1 MFLLDEPSWEYV
13 PLKKKGSSF
22 ARKYIPF
29 GETELHW
36 RNVNRQRKD
45 YVIMGAILMNIF
57 SFSFPI
63 GWDELA
69 ACATTI
75 AVIVALF
82 ANKKSTKQLKYALKM
97 QEQSKNIE
105 LFEKRVALT
114 ESIIKGGSISSMAL
128 RILFTDE
135 ISTQYQSI
143 CDLEAQ
149 YKDAQYD
156 ATVFFQASQ
165 LTDADGYTCNSV
177 KDKIEE
183 YEGVMSR
190 PDCPES
196 IFEQFKQYCDE
207 NEIFFSATGYS
218 DDRKTYN
225 YSEISCREGG
235 LNTAITSARDTL
247 ARQMEEYISESI
259 KPVSC

>member
-1 MFLLDEPSWEYV
+1 
-13 PLKKKGSSF
+13 
-22 ARKYIPF
+22 
-29 GETELHW
+29 
-36 RNVNRQRKD
+36 
-45 YVIMGAILMNIF
+45 MNIF

-82 ANKKSTKQLKYALKM
+82 ANHKSTKQLKYALKM

-105 LFEKRVALT
+105 LFEKRVSLN
-114 ESIIKGGSISSMAL
+114 ESIIKGESISSMAL

-135 ISTQYQSI
+135 MSTGYQTI
-143 CDLEAQ
+143 CDLEGQ
-149 YKDAQYD
+149 YKDAQND
-156 ATVFFQASQ
+156 VAVFFQATQ
-165 LTDADGYTCNSV
+165 TTDADGYTRNRV

-183 YEGVMSR
+183 YESAVSR

-196 IFEQFKQYCDE
+196 IIERFKQYCDE
-207 NEIFFSATGYS
+207 NEAYTSAAGYS
-218 DDRKTYN
+218 EDRKTYN
-225 YSEISCREGG
+225 YYEISCREKE
-235 LNTAITSARDTL
+235 LNTSITSARDTL

-259 KPVSC
+259 KPVS

>member
-1 MFLLDEPSWEYV
+1 
-13 PLKKKGSSF
+13 
-22 ARKYIPF
+22 
-29 GETELHW
+29 
-36 RNVNRQRKD
+36 
-45 YVIMGAILMNIF
+45 MGAMPMNIF

-82 ANKKSTKQLKYALKM
+82 ANHKATKQLKYSLKM

-114 ESIIKGGSISSMAL
+114 ESAIKGGSISSMAL

-135 ISTQYQSI
+135 IDAQYQKI
-143 CDLEAQ
+143 CNLEVQ

-156 ATVFFQASQ
+156 ATVFFEAMR
-165 LTDADGYTCNSV
+165 LTDADGYTNNGI
-177 KDKIEE
+177 KEKIQE
-183 YEGVMSR
+183 YESVMSR
-190 PDCPES
+190 PDCPKS
-196 IFEQFKQYCDE
+196 IIEQFRQCCDE
-207 NEIFFSATGYS
+207 NEIFWSATGYS

-225 YSEISCREGG
+225 YWEISCREGK
-235 LNTAITSARDTL
+235 LNTAIKSARDTL

-259 KPVSC
+259 KPVSF